1 MTAGLGPPDPIL
13 APELRTRVRNS
24 VARSR
29 WSRWLRMAEMITVLQ
44 RVLRATVDV
53 DDERIA
59 AIGAGLVLLVGIA
72 SGDTRDDVIATA
84 EKVAGLRVFPDEAG
98 AMNVSVADAGGELL
112 VVSQFTLCADVR
124 RGRRPSFDRAAP
136 PAEAEGLIADL
147 VDEFRARG
155 LSVAEGRF
163 GARMQVSLVN
173 DGPVT
178 ITVATEDGRVM

>member
-1 MTAGLGPPDPIL
+1 MAG
-13 APELRTRVRNS
+13 
-24 VARSR
+24 
-29 WSRWLRMAEMITVLQ
+29 MITVLQ
-44 RVLRATVDV
+44 RVSRAAVDV

-59 AIGAGLVLLVGIA
+59 AIGAGLLLLVGIA
-72 SGDTRDDVIATA
+72 SGDTREDVLATA

-136 PAEAEGLIADL
+136 PTEAEGLIAVL
-147 VDEFRARG
+147 VDELRSRG

-173 DGPVT
+173 NGPVT
-178 ITVATEDGRVM
+178 ITVATEDGRVV